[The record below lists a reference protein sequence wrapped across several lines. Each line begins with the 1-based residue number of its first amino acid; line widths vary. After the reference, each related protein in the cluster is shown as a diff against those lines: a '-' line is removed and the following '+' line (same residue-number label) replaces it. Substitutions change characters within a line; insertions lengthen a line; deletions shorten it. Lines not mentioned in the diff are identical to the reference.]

1 MNAYNLKQ
9 IITCRRSPAIVV
21 PGYRFN
27 RDIALFSAILVGKLK
42 QTGDK
47 ESLCKVNHLLRR
59 PSSLE
64 KLVSKHFRPIV
75 GNMVN
80 LSNDL
85 EAVQQWC
92 DLHKKNVIVRSLD
105 MTTGT
110 LVDEFDSKTC
120 FDTIELLKT
129 REDCQVY
136 YHVLVNTSEFLK
148 EVEKI
153 IRPVKKEPIV
163 RMTKKRL
170 LEIEA
175 DNAFSDYIKEEFSK
189 RSKVIDVEPEPEPV
203 DPEGHFKPSIPWHRL
218 TSIQKDHLHNCPK
231 CAFPYY
237 NNLPEEECLLTIH
250 SYLQDKDLKVSP
262 YQYLHVT
269 SENFRLGVRSSAS
282 KNNLY
287 YLNHVEKKRKDLK
300 NNGDTFLQ
308 FTNVVIEAARLIDK
322 PERMSPKSKIEAF
335 FSRSNNAYCSPL

>member
-1 MNAYNLKQ
+1 MSLKD
-9 IITCRRSPAIVV
+9 IITSKRRPAIVV

-27 RDIALFSAILVGKLK
+27 KDIALFSAVLVADLK
-42 QTGDK
+42 QKSDK
-47 ESLCKVNHLLRR
+47 ESYYKLDNVLRR

-64 KLVSKHFRPIV
+64 KLVSKTFRPIV
-75 GNMVN
+75 GNTGH

-85 EAVQQWC
+85 GAIQQWC
-92 DLHKKNVIVRSLD
+92 KLHKKNVIVRSLD

-110 LVDEFDSKTC
+110 LIDEFDSKTC

-129 REDCQVY
+129 VEDDKDY
-136 YHVLVNTSEFLK
+136 YHVLLNASEFLK
-148 EVEKI
+148 KVEKT
-153 IRPVKKEPIV
+153 IRPVKKEPNV
-163 RMTKKRL
+163 RLTQKRL
-170 LEIEA
+170 LENEA
-175 DNAFSDYIKEEFSK
+175 FDAFAASVKEQFSK
-189 RSKVIDVEPEPEPV
+189 KPKVVSEVEPEPV

-218 TSIQKDHLHNCPK
+218 SSIQKDHLHNCPK

-269 SENFRLGVRSSAS
+269 SENFRMGVRSVAS

-287 YLNHVEKKRKDLK
+287 YLNHVEKKRKELK

-308 FTNVVIEAARLIDK
+308 FANAVIEAARLID
-322 PERMSPKSKIEAF
+322 ERECMSPKSKIERF
-335 FSRSNNAYCSPL
+335 FSRSNNAYCSSL

>member
-9 IITCRRSPAIVV
+9 IITSRRSPAIVV

-27 RDIALFSAILVGKLK
+27 KDIALFSAVLVAELK
-42 QTGDK
+42 QKSDK
-47 ESLCKVNHLLRR
+47 KSYYQLDNVLRR

-75 GNMVN
+75 GNMVH
-80 LSNDL
+80 LSYDL

-129 REDCQVY
+129 VEDSQVY
-136 YHVLVNTSEFLK
+136 YHVLVNTPEFLK

-163 RMTKKRL
+163 RLTKKRQ
-170 LEIEA
+170 LENES
-175 DNAFSDYIKEEFSK
+175 DSAFSDYIKEQFSK
-189 RSKVIDVEPEPEPV
+189 RSKVIDVEPEPV

-218 TSIQKDHLHNCPK
+218 SSIQKDHLHNCPK

-269 SENFRLGVRSSAS
+269 SENFRLGVRSDAS
-282 KNNLY
+282 KKNLY
-287 YLNHVEKKRKDLK
+287 YLNHVEKKRKESEHVHGPCAHIPSVSVRPWNPDR
-300 NNGDTFLQ
+300 
-308 FTNVVIEAARLIDK
+308 VYYYPREADVR
-322 PERMSPKSKIEAF
+322 PRW
-335 FSRSNNAYCSPL
+335 